1 LEFIGEYMYKILAND
16 GMDQGAIDEL
26 IQSGYEV
33 ENHFYEGDALVQ
45 KIKEIDCIV
54 IRSATKIRK
63 PLIDEA
69 VKAGKLK
76 LIIRAGVGI
85 DNIDHVYAKEQGLSV
100 RNTPNS
106 SSDAVAELTIGH
118 MFSLARH
125 LYISN
130 VTMREGKWNKKQ
142 YEGIELAGKTL
153 GLIGFGRIAK
163 SVAKKAM
170 ALGMKVIYTDL
181 YGPVKEDLGCLYFEK
196 ERLLASSDFISLHIP
211 FSKELGATIGEKEF
225 NMMKKGMYLINAA
238 RGGVVDEEAL
248 LVALD
253 KGIVKKAALD
263 VFMDEP
269 TKNERIYTHESI
281 SLSPHI
287 GASTIEAQERIG
299 LETVEVIKESLN

>member
-1 LEFIGEYMYKILAND
+1 MYKILAND

>member
-1 LEFIGEYMYKILAND
+1 MYKILAND
-16 GMDQGAIDEL
+16 GMAQSAIEEL
-26 IQSGYEV
+26 VKAGYDV
-33 ENHFYEGDALVQ
+33 ENHFYEGDALIQ
-45 KIKEIDCIV
+45 KIKEVDCIV
-54 IRSATKIRK
+54 IRSATKIRE

-69 VKAGKLK
+69 LKTGTLK

-85 DNIDHVYAKEQGLSV
+85 DNIDHAYAKSKGIMV

-142 YEGIELAGKTL
+142 YQGIELAGKKL

-170 ALGMKVIYTDL
+170 ALGMTVNYTDL
-181 YGPVKEDLGCLYFEK
+181 FGPMEHDLGCQYLELK
-196 ERLLASSDFISLHIP
+196 ELLASSDFISLHIP
-211 FSKELGATIGEKEF
+211 FSKETGATIGEKEF
-225 NMMKKGMYLINAA
+225 KMMKKGMYLINAA

-253 KGIVKKAALD
+253 NGIVKKAALD
-263 VFMDEP
+263 VFMNEP

-287 GASTIEAQERIG
+287 GASTVEAQERIG
-299 LETVEVIKESLN
+299 FETIDVIKEILN